1 MSVQRFALGRTVR
14 ASSSGEDESF
24 RTHPGRPQGP
34 LGLLQWALDLFPGV
48 KQPGRDAEHPSPS
61 TAEVEYR

>member
-14 ASSSGEDESF
+14 ASSSGEGEIF

-34 LGLLQWALDLFPGV
+34 PGLLQWALDLFPGV
-48 KQPGRDAEHPSPS
+48 KRDAEHPPPS
-61 TAEVEYR
+61 SAEVEYR